1 MCSVWTTAEG
11 VCPLSEMQRA
21 RDISRERDA
30 VLSDIGQKQGLTV
43 AILHVTTASCHL
55 RFMLSTEL
63 NLSFAFTASSEFT
76 LASPHQRLV
85 ELQTVFGNHALY
97 NVLEGLPW
105 VLS

>member
-1 MCSVWTTAEG
+1 MCSVWATAEG

-30 VLSDIGQKQGLTV
+30 PLSGIGQKQGLTV
-43 AILHVTTASCHL
+43 AILYGTTASCHL
-55 RFMLSTEL
+55 RFMLSTRL

-76 LASPHQRLV
+76 LASPCRK
-85 ELQTVFGNHALY
+85 LQSVFDNQALY